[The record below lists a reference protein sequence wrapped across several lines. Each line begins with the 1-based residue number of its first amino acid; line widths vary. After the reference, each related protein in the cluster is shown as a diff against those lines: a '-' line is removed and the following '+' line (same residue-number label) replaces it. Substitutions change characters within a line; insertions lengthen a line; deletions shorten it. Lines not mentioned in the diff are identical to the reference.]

1 MTKNRLKKTIF
12 ISFAGILMSIFAY
25 NLWAY
30 QGTLLRPFLNAA
42 ETDSPHKPLAEVIK
56 SEVVGPPIPNLLLEV
71 VKSKHT
77 LTLYSGKIPLK
88 SYQISL
94 SKDYLQDKRMA
105 GDRRTPEGSFI
116 ITEATSYSPPRRL
129 IGSKLL
135 LLNYPNKES
144 AMIGFRERIITGSDF
159 LAIEKAVG
167 ENTTPPQKTPLGGS
181 ISIHGGDGPLMG
193 NSWTD
198 GSVALYSKDME
209 ELFQYVPLGTRV
221 VIKR

>member
-1 MTKNRLKKTIF
+1 MTKNKLKKTIF
-12 ISFAGILMSIFAY
+12 ISFAGIFLAITAY
-25 NLWAY
+25 NIWAY
-30 QGTLLRPFLNAA
+30 QGTLLSPFLTGA

-56 SEVVGPPIPNLLLEV
+56 SEVVGPPIPNLWLEV

-77 LTLYSGKIPLK
+77 LTIFSGKKPLK

-94 SKDYLQDKRMA
+94 SKDFLQDKRTA
-105 GDRRTPEGSFI
+105 GDKRTPEGSFI
-116 ITEATSYSPPRRL
+116 ITEATSYIPPRRFL
-129 IGSKLL
+129 GSKLL

-144 AMIGFRERIITGSDF
+144 AMIGFRQRIITSSDF
-159 LAIEKAVG
+159 LAIEKADS
-167 ENTTPPQKTPLGGS
+167 EITTPPQNTPLGGG

-193 NSWTD
+193 NSWTN

-209 ELFQYVPLGTRV
+209 ELFQYVPVGTRV